1 MIDRVNLNR
10 LISQALETDKRIR
23 RKEEV
28 AQTSGA
34 DNNRD
39 IVDISEAARKALEVD
54 YQDLSNKVKRLKE
67 EISKGTYEVSADKI
81 IEGLK
86 KFFSS

>member
-28 AQTSGA
+28 AQTSGT

-54 YQDLSNKVKRLKE
+54 YRDLSNKVKRLKE
-67 EISKGTYEVSADKI
+67 EISRGTYEVSADKI